1 MDIDV
6 TEPLPH
12 QMVLLNELENLLV
25 FRLRYQGKHL
35 YERKGFS
42 SIPNIDAGKLADN
55 EWVAE
60 HFSIIQ

>member
-1 MDIDV
+1 MDINV

-25 FRLRYQGKHL
+25 FRLRYQRKNL
-35 YERKGFS
+35 YERKDFVS
-42 SIPNIDAGKLADN
+42 VPNIAAGKLADN
-55 EWVAE
+55 EWVSQ